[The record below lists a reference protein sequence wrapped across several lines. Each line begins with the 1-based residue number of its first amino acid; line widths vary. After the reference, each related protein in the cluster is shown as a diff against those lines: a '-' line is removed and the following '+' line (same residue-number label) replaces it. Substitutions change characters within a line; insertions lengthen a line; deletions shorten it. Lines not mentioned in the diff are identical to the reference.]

1 MTEAA
6 PTPAA
11 LPPHVLERADVR
23 SAIANHDFGEVFRLA
38 RLHGQI
44 SYAKIAEAVGY
55 KREHIGKMARPGTD
69 GKGVR
74 PRITQYYK
82 ILEVVDGLRIPGH
95 LAGLAPRP
103 WELERRAT
111 ASQPFDPSTL
121 LAHGGAGLWDVAEL
135 LRRTEMSNINSA
147 ALESIEQ
154 GIDQLARAY
163 PYADA
168 DHLHRR
174 TRNGLQYV
182 TKQLEGRMTLRQHK
196 ELLVDAGW
204 LFLLNACVQ
213 YDRGQR
219 EAANLS
225 KTAALRIGEET
236 GHGEIK
242 AWAWEIEAWFALTQS
257 RWQDM
262 LDAVEAGHS
271 ADQAHSVGVQLYAH
285 KARAAARMGDG
296 RLVRD
301 SLDAGRAR
309 LDRLPRPDHPEHHF
323 IIDPD
328 KWDFYEMDA
337 YRLLGDDERAA
348 THAQSVIQISAG
360 PDGTEISPMRAAEAR
375 LTLGVTAARSGEI
388 EEAVSMG
395 STALDADR
403 KSLPSLLLVA
413 NELDNELRS
422 RYPRE
427 TATQD
432 FHERIL
438 SIARGVATP
447 ELPSESSR
455 PDVESAPSEWA
466 PWPGHCAQYVCP
478 CTLRTAT
485 KRA

>member
-38 RLHGQI
+38 KIHGNI
-44 SYAKIAEAVGY
+44 SYAKISEAVGY
-55 KREHIGKMARPGTD
+55 KREHIGKMARPETNGT
-69 GKGVR
+69 GVR
-74 PRITQYYK
+74 PRITQFHK

-103 WELERRAT
+103 WELERPAT
-111 ASQPFDPSTL
+111 PSRLDDPSAL
-121 LAHGGAGLWDVAEL
+121 IAQGGAGLWDVAEL
-135 LRRTEMSNINSA
+135 LRRTEMSSINSA
-147 ALESIEQ
+147 ALESIQ
-154 GIDQLARAY
+154 GGIDQLARAY

-168 DHLHRR
+168 DYLHER

-182 TKQLEGRMTLRQHK
+182 TKQLEGRITLSQHR
-196 ELLVDAGW
+196 ELLVDTGW

-225 KTAALRIGEET
+225 KAAALRIGQEA
-236 GHGEIK
+236 GHGEIM

-262 LDAVEAGHS
+262 LNAVEAGHV
-271 ADQAHSVGVQLYAH
+271 ADQTHSVGVQLYAH
-285 KARAAARMGDG
+285 KARAAARMGDA

-309 LDRLPRPDHPEHHF
+309 LDRLPRPEHPEHHF

-348 THAQSVIQISAG
+348 AHARSVIRISTG

-375 LTLGVTAARSGEI
+375 LTLGVSAARAGDI
-388 EEAVSMG
+388 EEAVDLGTM
-395 STALDADR
+395 ALAADR

-413 NELDNELRS
+413 NELDRELRA

-427 TATQD
+427 TASRD

-438 SIARGVATP
+438 SITRGTATP
-447 ELPSESSR
+447 EFPF
-455 PDVESAPSEWA
+455 
-466 PWPGHCAQYVCP
+466 
-478 CTLRTAT
+478 
-485 KRA
+485 

>member
-1 MTEAA
+1 MAEVA

-38 RLHGQI
+38 KIHGHI
-44 SYAKIAEAVGY
+44 SYAKISEAIGY
-55 KREHIGKMARPGTD
+55 KREHIGKMARPETD
-69 GKGVR
+69 SNGVR
-74 PRITQYYK
+74 PRITQHFK

-95 LAGLAPRP
+95 FAGLAPRP
-103 WELERRAT
+103 WELERRSV
-111 ASQPFDPSTL
+111 ASPADDPSTL
-121 LAHGGAGLWDVAEL
+121 IAQGGAGLWDIAEM
-135 LRRTEMSNINSA
+135 LRRTEMSSINSA

-168 DHLHRR
+168 DYLHDR

-182 TKQLEGRMTLRQHK
+182 TKQLEGRMTLRQHR
-196 ELLVDAGW
+196 ELLVDTGW

-225 KTAALRIGEET
+225 KAAALRIGQEA

-262 LDAVEAGHS
+262 LEAVEAGHV
-271 ADQAHSVGVQLYAH
+271 ADQTHSVGVQLYAH
-285 KARAAARMGDG
+285 KARAAARMGDA

-309 LDRLPRPDHPEHHF
+309 LDRLPRPDYPEHHF

-348 THAQSVIQISAG
+348 AHARSVIRISTG

-375 LTLGVTAARSGEI
+375 LTLGVAAARTGEV
-388 EEAVSMG
+388 EEAISMG
-395 STALDADR
+395 TRALEADR

-413 NELDNELRS
+413 DELDKELRS
-422 RYPRE
+422 RHPRE
-427 TATQD
+427 AATRD
-432 FHERIL
+432 FHDRVVAIKRGA
-438 SIARGVATP
+438 ARP
-447 ELPSESSR
+447 ELPF
-455 PDVESAPSEWA
+455 
-466 PWPGHCAQYVCP
+466 
-478 CTLRTAT
+478 
-485 KRA
+485 

>member
-1 MTEAA
+1 MAEAA

-23 SAIANHDFGEVFRLA
+23 SAIASHDFGEVFRLA
-38 RLHGQI
+38 KIHGHI
-44 SYAKIAEAVGY
+44 SYAKIAEAVNY
-55 KREHIGKMARPGTD
+55 KREHIGKMARPETD

-74 PRITQYYK
+74 PRITQYSK

-103 WELERRAT
+103 WEQNRPAAISAPE
-111 ASQPFDPSTL
+111 DPSTL
-121 LAHGGAGLWDVAEL
+121 IAQGGAGLWDVAEM
-135 LRRTEMSNINSA
+135 LRRTEMSSINSA

-168 DHLHRR
+168 DYLHDR

-182 TKQLEGRMTLRQHK
+182 TKQLEGRMTLRQHR

-225 KTAALRIGEET
+225 KAAALRIGEEA

-242 AWAWEIEAWFALTQS
+242 AWAWEIEAWFALTQC

-262 LDAVEAGHS
+262 LAAVEAGHM
-271 ADQAHSVGVQLYAH
+271 ADQTHSVGVQLYAH

-309 LDRLPRPDHPEHHF
+309 LDRLPKPDHPEHHF

-348 THAQSVIQISAG
+348 THARSVINISTG
-360 PDGTEISPMRAAEAR
+360 PDGAEISPMRAAEAR
-375 LTLGVTAARSGEI
+375 LTLGVAAARTGEI
-388 EEAVSMG
+388 EEAIGMG
-395 STALDADR
+395 TAALEADR

-413 NELDNELRS
+413 DELDKELRS

-427 TATQD
+427 AATRD
-432 FHERIL
+432 FHEQVTTIKRGT
-438 SIARGVATP
+438 ARP
-447 ELPSESSR
+447 ELPF
-455 PDVESAPSEWA
+455 
-466 PWPGHCAQYVCP
+466 
-478 CTLRTAT
+478 
-485 KRA
+485 

>member
-1 MTEAA
+1 MAGVA

-23 SAIANHDFGEVFRLA
+23 AAIANHDFGEVFRLA
-38 RLHGQI
+38 KLHGNI

-55 KREHIGKMARPGTD
+55 KREHIGKMARPETNGT
-69 GKGVR
+69 GVR
-74 PRITQYYK
+74 PRITQHFK

-103 WELERRAT
+103 WELEQAAGRA
-111 ASQPFDPSTL
+111 QPDDPSTL
-121 LAHGGAGLWDVAEL
+121 LAQGGAGLWDVAEL
-135 LRRTEMSNINSA
+135 LRRTEMSSINSA

-168 DHLHRR
+168 DYLHQR

-182 TKQLEGRMTLRQHK
+182 TQQLESRMTLRQHR

-225 KTAALRIGEET
+225 KAAALRIGEEA

-242 AWAWEIEAWFALTQS
+242 AWAWEIEAWFALTQC
-257 RWQDM
+257 RWDDM
-262 LDAVEAGHS
+262 LTAVDAGHA
-271 ADQAHSVGVQLYAH
+271 ADQTHSVGVQLYAH
-285 KARAAARMGDG
+285 KARAAARMGDA

-309 LDRLPRPDHPEHHF
+309 LERLPRPDHPEHHF

-348 THAQSVIQISAG
+348 THARSVIRISTG

-375 LTLGVTAARSGEI
+375 LTLGVAAARRNEI
-388 EEAVSMG
+388 EEAVGMG
-395 STALDADR
+395 TAALKANR

-413 NELDNELRS
+413 NELDQELRF

-427 TATQD
+427 TATRD
-432 FHERIL
+432 FHEQIASF
-438 SIARGVATP
+438 SIGTSRP
-447 ELPSESSR
+447 ELPF
-455 PDVESAPSEWA
+455 
-466 PWPGHCAQYVCP
+466 
-478 CTLRTAT
+478 
-485 KRA
+485 

>member
-38 RLHGQI
+38 RLHGHI
-44 SYAKIAEAVGY
+44 SYAKIAEATGY
-55 KREHIGKMARPGTD
+55 KREHIGKMARPENQGQGT
-69 GKGVR
+69 R
-74 PRITQYYK
+74 PRVTQFGK
-82 ILEVVDGLRIPGH
+82 VLEVVDGLRIPGH
-95 LAGLAPRP
+95 LAGLTPRP
-103 WELERRAT
+103 WELERRAAPT
-111 ASQPFDPSTL
+111 QSDDPSTL
-121 LAHGGAGLWDVAEL
+121 LAQGGAGLWDIAEL
-135 LRRTEMSNINSA
+135 LRRTELSSINSA

-168 DHLHRR
+168 DYLHKR
-174 TRNGLQYV
+174 TRSGLQYV
-182 TKQLEGRMTLRQHK
+182 TKQLEGRMTLRQHR
-196 ELLVDAGW
+196 ELLVHTGW

-213 YDRGQR
+213 HDRGQL

-225 KTAALRIGEET
+225 KAAALRIGDEA

-242 AWAWEIEAWFALTQS
+242 AWAWEIEAWFALTQR
-257 RWQDM
+257 RWQGM
-262 LDAVEAGHS
+262 LDAVDAGHV
-271 ADQAHSVGVQLYAH
+271 ADQTHSVGVQLYAH
-285 KARAAARMGDG
+285 KARAAARKGDT

-348 THAQSVIQISAG
+348 NHARSVIRISTG

-375 LTLGVTAARSGEI
+375 LTLGVAAARTGDI
-388 EEAVSMG
+388 EEAIGMG
-395 STALDADR
+395 TVALQAER
-403 KSLPSLLLVA
+403 KSLPSLLLIA
-413 NELDNELRS
+413 NELDKELRA

-427 TATQD
+427 TATRD
-432 FHERIL
+432 FHERLRAITQGA
-438 SIARGVATP
+438 SKP
-447 ELPSESSR
+447 ELPF
-455 PDVESAPSEWA
+455 
-466 PWPGHCAQYVCP
+466 
-478 CTLRTAT
+478 
-485 KRA
+485 

>member
-38 RLHGQI
+38 RLHGNI
-44 SYAKIAEAVGY
+44 SFAKISEAVGY
-55 KREHIGKMARPGTD
+55 KREHIGKMARPETE

-74 PRITQYYK
+74 PRITQFHK
-82 ILEVVDGLRIPGH
+82 VLEVVDGLRIPGH
-95 LAGLAPRP
+95 LAGVAPRP
-103 WELERRAT
+103 WELARTAT
-111 ASQPFDPSTL
+111 ATPTDDPSAL
-121 LAHGGAGLWDVAEL
+121 IAKGGAGLWDIAEM
-135 LRRTEMSNINSA
+135 LRRTEMSHINSA

-168 DHLHRR
+168 DYLHER
-174 TRNGLQYV
+174 TRSGLHYV
-182 TKQLEGRMTLRQHK
+182 TKQLESRMTLRQHR
-196 ELLVDAGW
+196 ELLVDTGW

-225 KTAALRIGEET
+225 KAAALRIGEES

-262 LDAVEAGHS
+262 LDAVEAGHV
-271 ADQAHSVGVQLYAH
+271 ADQTHSVGVQLYAH
-285 KARAAARMGDG
+285 KARAAARMGDS

-348 THAQSVIQISAG
+348 THARSVIRISTG

-375 LTLGVTAARSGEI
+375 LTLGVAAARIGEI
-388 EEAVSMG
+388 DEAIGMG
-395 STALDADR
+395 TKALEAGR

-413 NELDNELRS
+413 DELDKELRS

-427 TATQD
+427 SATRD
-432 FHERIL
+432 FHEQIRAIK
-438 SIARGVATP
+438 RGPTRS
-447 ELPSESSR
+447 ELPF
-455 PDVESAPSEWA
+455 
-466 PWPGHCAQYVCP
+466 
-478 CTLRTAT
+478 
-485 KRA
+485 

>member
-11 LPPHVLERADVR
+11 LPPHVVERADVR
-23 SAIANHDFGEVFRLA
+23 AAIANHDFGEVFRLA

-44 SYAKIAEAVGY
+44 SYAKIAEAIGY
-55 KREHIGKMARPGTD
+55 KREHVGKMARPDNDGTRA
-69 GKGVR
+69 R
-74 PRITQYYK
+74 PRITQHRK
-82 ILEVVDGLRIPGH
+82 ILEVVDALRIPGH
-95 LAGLAPRP
+95 LAGLTPRP
-103 WELERRAT
+103 WELERGT
-111 ASQPFDPSTL
+111 SASPSLDPSAL
-121 LAHGGAGLWDVAEL
+121 LAGGGAGLWDVAEL
-135 LRRTEMSNINSA
+135 LRRTEMSDINSA

-163 PYADA
+163 PYAEA
-168 DHLHRR
+168 DQLHER

-182 TKQLEGRMTLRQHK
+182 TKQLAGRMTLRQHR

-225 KTAALRIGEET
+225 KAAALRIGDEA

-257 RWQDM
+257 RWQDIVE
-262 LDAVEAGHS
+262 AVEAGHA
-271 ADQAHSVGVQLYAH
+271 ADQTHSVGVQLYAH
-285 KARAAARMGDG
+285 KARAAARMGDA

-348 THAQSVIQISAG
+348 KHARSVIRISTG
-360 PDGTEISPMRAAEAR
+360 PDGTETSPMRAAEAR
-375 LTLGVTAARSGEI
+375 LTLGVSAARTGDMEQ
-388 EEAVSMG
+388 AVGMG
-395 STALDADR
+395 IAALEADR

-413 NELDNELRS
+413 NELDRELRS

-427 TATQD
+427 AASRD
-432 FHERIL
+432 FHERVSTIT
-438 SIARGVATP
+438 RGQAAP
-447 ELPSESSR
+447 ELPF
-455 PDVESAPSEWA
+455 
-466 PWPGHCAQYVCP
+466 
-478 CTLRTAT
+478 
-485 KRA
+485 

>member
-11 LPPHVLERADVR
+11 LPPHVVERADVR
-23 SAIANHDFGEVFRLA
+23 AAIANHDFGEVFRLA
-38 RLHGQI
+38 RLHGKI

-55 KREHIGKMARPGTD
+55 KREHIGKMARPEAD
-69 GKGVR
+69 GHGVR
-74 PRITQYYK
+74 PRITQHRK
-82 ILEVVDGLRIPGH
+82 ILEVVDALRIPGH

-103 WELERRAT
+103 WEFERRT
-111 ASQPFDPSTL
+111 DVSRQVDPSTL
-121 LAHGGAGLWDVAEL
+121 LARGGAGLWDVAEL
-135 LRRTEMSNINSA
+135 LRRAEMSDINSA

-168 DHLHRR
+168 DHLHER

-182 TKQLEGRMTLRQHK
+182 TKQLESRMTLRQHR

-213 YDRGQR
+213 YDRGQS

-225 KTAALRIGEET
+225 KAAALRIGDEV

-262 LDAVEAGHS
+262 IDAVEAGHA
-271 ADQAHSVGVQLYAH
+271 ADQTHSVGVQLYAH
-285 KARAAARMGDG
+285 KARAAARMGDA

-348 THAQSVIQISAG
+348 QHARSVIRISTG
-360 PDGTEISPMRAAEAR
+360 PDGTETSPMRAAEAR
-375 LTLGVTAARSGEI
+375 LTLGVSAARTGDMEQ
-388 EEAVSMG
+388 AVGMG
-395 STALDADR
+395 TVALEADR

-413 NELDNELRS
+413 NELDRELRS

-427 TATQD
+427 IASRD
-432 FHERIL
+432 FHERVV
-438 SIARGVATP
+438 SIARGQAAP
-447 ELPSESSR
+447 ELPF
-455 PDVESAPSEWA
+455 
-466 PWPGHCAQYVCP
+466 
-478 CTLRTAT
+478 
-485 KRA
+485 

>member
-38 RLHGQI
+38 RLHGHI
-44 SYAKIAEAVGY
+44 SYAKISEAVGY
-55 KREHIGKMARPGTD
+55 KREHIGKMARPETD
-69 GKGVR
+69 GTGVR
-74 PRITQYYK
+74 PRITQHYK

-103 WELERRAT
+103 WELERQAT
-111 ASQPFDPSTL
+111 TTSKTDDPSTL
-121 LAHGGAGLWDVAEL
+121 IAQGGAGLWDIAEM
-135 LRRTEMSNINSA
+135 LRRTEMSSINSA

-168 DHLHRR
+168 DDLHER

-182 TKQLEGRMTLRQHK
+182 TKQLEGRTTLRQHR
-196 ELLVDAGW
+196 ELLVDTGW

-219 EAANLS
+219 QAANLS
-225 KTAALRIGEET
+225 KAAALRIGQEAS
-236 GHGEIK
+236 HGEIM

-262 LDAVEAGHS
+262 LEAVEAGHV
-271 ADQAHSVGVQLYAH
+271 ADQTHSVGVQLYAH

-348 THAQSVIQISAG
+348 AHARSVIRISTG

-375 LTLGVTAARSGEI
+375 LTLGVAAARTGDI
-388 EEAVSMG
+388 EEAIGMG
-395 STALDADR
+395 TTALEADR

-413 NELDNELRS
+413 DELDKELRS

-427 TATQD
+427 ASARD
-432 FHERIL
+432 FHERVMTIK
-438 SIARGVATP
+438 RGAAKP
-447 ELPSESSR
+447 ELPF
-455 PDVESAPSEWA
+455 
-466 PWPGHCAQYVCP
+466 
-478 CTLRTAT
+478 
-485 KRA
+485 

>member
-23 SAIANHDFGEVFRLA
+23 SAIGNHDFGEVFRLA
-38 RLHGQI
+38 KLHGHI
-44 SYAKIAEAVGY
+44 SYAKISEAVGY
-55 KREHIGKMARPGTD
+55 KREHIGKMARPETD

-74 PRITQYYK
+74 PRITQHYK

-103 WELERRAT
+103 WELERPAT
-111 ASQPFDPSTL
+111 SSPTDDPSAL
-121 LAHGGAGLWDVAEL
+121 IAQGGAGLWDIAEM
-135 LRRTEMSNINSA
+135 LRRTEMSSINSA
-147 ALESIEQ
+147 ALESIGQ
-154 GIDQLARAY
+154 GIDQLARSY

-168 DHLHRR
+168 DYLHER

-182 TKQLEGRMTLRQHK
+182 TKQLEGRMTLRQHR
-196 ELLVDAGW
+196 ELLVDTGW

-225 KTAALRIGEET
+225 KTAALRIGQEA
-236 GHGEIK
+236 GHGEIM

-262 LDAVEAGHS
+262 LEAVEAGHI
-271 ADQAHSVGVQLYAH
+271 ADQTHSVGVQLYAH

-348 THAQSVIQISAG
+348 AHARSVIRMSTG

-375 LTLGVTAARSGEI
+375 LTLGVAAARTGDI
-388 EEAVSMG
+388 EEAIGMG
-395 STALDADR
+395 TTALEADR

-413 NELDNELRS
+413 DELDKELRA

-427 TATQD
+427 ASTRD
-432 FHERIL
+432 FHERVMTIK
-438 SIARGVATP
+438 RGATRP
-447 ELPSESSR
+447 ELPF
-455 PDVESAPSEWA
+455 
-466 PWPGHCAQYVCP
+466 
-478 CTLRTAT
+478 
-485 KRA
+485 

>member
-1 MTEAA
+1 MAGVA

-23 SAIANHDFGEVFRLA
+23 AAIANHDFGEVFRLA
-38 RLHGQI
+38 KLHGNI

-55 KREHIGKMARPGTD
+55 KREHIGKMARPETNGT
-69 GKGVR
+69 GVR
-74 PRITQYYK
+74 PRITQHFK

-103 WELERRAT
+103 WELQETPGNA
-111 ASQPFDPSTL
+111 QPDDPSTL
-121 LAHGGAGLWDVAEL
+121 LAQGGAGLWDIAEL
-135 LRRTEMSNINSA
+135 LRRTEMSSINSA

-168 DHLHRR
+168 DYLHQR

-182 TKQLEGRMTLRQHK
+182 TKQLESRMTLRQHR

-225 KTAALRIGEET
+225 KAAALRIGEEA

-242 AWAWEIEAWFALTQS
+242 AWAWEIEAWFALTQC
-257 RWQDM
+257 RWDNM
-262 LDAVEAGHS
+262 LTAVDAGHAS
-271 ADQAHSVGVQLYAH
+271 DQTHSVGVQLYAH
-285 KARAAARMGDG
+285 KARAAARMGDA

-309 LDRLPRPDHPEHHF
+309 LERLPRPDHPEHHF

-348 THAQSVIQISAG
+348 THARSVIRISTG

-388 EEAVSMG
+388 EEAVGMG
-395 STALDADR
+395 AAALEANR
-403 KSLPSLLLVA
+403 RSLPSLLLVA
-413 NELDNELRS
+413 NELNKELKS

-427 TATQD
+427 SATQE
-432 FHERIL
+432 FSERL
-438 SIARGVATP
+438 SAMKRNVAIAD
-447 ELPSESSR
+447 LPF
-455 PDVESAPSEWA
+455 
-466 PWPGHCAQYVCP
+466 
-478 CTLRTAT
+478 
-485 KRA
+485 

>member
-1 MTEAA
+1 MAEAA

-38 RLHGQI
+38 KIHGNI
-44 SYAKIAEAVGY
+44 SYAKIAEAVSY
-55 KREHIGKMARPGTD
+55 KREHIGKMARPETD

-74 PRITQYYK
+74 PRITHFNK

-103 WELERRAT
+103 WELERSA
-111 ASQPFDPSTL
+111 ASSRTDDPSAL
-121 LAHGGAGLWDVAEL
+121 IAQGGAGIWDIAEM
-135 LRRTEMSNINSA
+135 LRRTEMSSINGA
-147 ALESIEQ
+147 ALESIEE

-163 PYADA
+163 PYANA
-168 DHLHRR
+168 DYLHER

-182 TKQLEGRMTLRQHK
+182 TKQLEGRMTLRQHR

-225 KTAALRIGEET
+225 KAAALRIGQEV
-236 GHGEIK
+236 GHGEIM

-262 LDAVEAGHS
+262 LDAVAAGHV
-271 ADQAHSVGVQLYAH
+271 ADQTHSVGVQLYAH
-285 KARAAARMGDG
+285 KARAAARMGDA
-296 RLVRD
+296 RLVRE

-348 THAQSVIQISAG
+348 THARSVIRISTG

-375 LTLGVTAARSGEI
+375 LTLGVAAARTGEI
-388 EEAVSMG
+388 EEAIGMG
-395 STALDADR
+395 TTALEADR

-413 NELDNELRS
+413 DELDKELRA

-427 TATQD
+427 SATRD
-432 FHERIL
+432 FHEQIMT
-438 SIARGVATP
+438 IKRGAASP
-447 ELPSESSR
+447 ELPF
-455 PDVESAPSEWA
+455 
-466 PWPGHCAQYVCP
+466 
-478 CTLRTAT
+478 
-485 KRA
+485 

>member
-1 MTEAA
+1 MTGAA

-23 SAIANHDFGEVFRLA
+23 SAVANHDFGEVFRLA
-38 RLHGQI
+38 KIHGNI
-44 SYAKIAEAVGY
+44 SYAKISEAVGY
-55 KREHIGKMARPGTD
+55 KREHIGKMARPETGGT
-69 GKGVR
+69 GVR
-74 PRITQYYK
+74 PRITQFHK

-103 WELERRAT
+103 WELERPAT
-111 ASQPFDPSTL
+111 PSRLDDPSAL
-121 LAHGGAGLWDVAEL
+121 IAQGGAGLWDVAEV
-135 LRRTEMSNINSA
+135 LRRTEMSSINSA
-147 ALESIEQ
+147 ALESIEG

-168 DHLHRR
+168 DYLHER

-182 TKQLEGRMTLRQHK
+182 TKQLEGRMTLSQHR
-196 ELLVDAGW
+196 ELLVDTGW

-225 KTAALRIGEET
+225 RAAALRIGQEA
-236 GHGEIK
+236 GHGEIM
-242 AWAWEIEAWFALTQS
+242 AWAWEIEAWFALTQG

-262 LDAVEAGHS
+262 LNAVEAGHV
-271 ADQAHSVGVQLYAH
+271 ADQTHSVGVQLYAH
-285 KARAAARMGDG
+285 KARAAARMGDA

-348 THAQSVIQISAG
+348 AHARSVIRIGTG

-375 LTLGVTAARSGEI
+375 LTLGVAAARTGDI
-388 EEAVSMG
+388 DEAIGMG
-395 STALDADR
+395 TTALEADR

-413 NELDNELRS
+413 DELDKELRS

-427 TATQD
+427 PASRD
-432 FHERIL
+432 FHERIMT
-438 SIARGVATP
+438 IKRGAPTQ
-447 ELPSESSR
+447 ELPF
-455 PDVESAPSEWA
+455 
-466 PWPGHCAQYVCP
+466 
-478 CTLRTAT
+478 
-485 KRA
+485 

>member
-1 MTEAA
+1 MTEVP

-38 RLHGQI
+38 KIHGGI
-44 SYAKIAEAVGY
+44 SYAKIAEAVAY
-55 KREHIGKMARPGTD
+55 KREHIGKMARPETEGR
-69 GKGVR
+69 GVR
-74 PRITQYYK
+74 PRITQFHK

-103 WELERRAT
+103 WELERRLRAT
-111 ASQPFDPSTL
+111 PADDPSTL
-121 LAHGGAGLWDVAEL
+121 IAQGGAGLWDIAEV

-147 ALESIEQ
+147 ALDSIAE

-163 PYADA
+163 PYANA
-168 DHLHRR
+168 DYLHTR
-174 TRNGLQYV
+174 TRNGLHYV
-182 TKQLEGRMTLRQHK
+182 TKQLEGRMTLRQHR
-196 ELLVDAGW
+196 ELLVHTGW

-213 YDRGQR
+213 HDRGQR

-225 KTAALRIGEET
+225 RAAALRVGEET

-242 AWAWEIEAWFALTQS
+242 AWAWEIAAWFALTQS

-262 LDAVEAGHS
+262 LEAVEAGHAS
-271 ADQAHSVGVQLYAH
+271 DQTHSVGVQLYAH
-285 KARAAARMGDG
+285 KARAAARMGDA
-296 RLVRD
+296 RQVRQ
-301 SLDAGRAR
+301 SLDAGRAK

-348 THAQSVIQISAG
+348 THARSVIRISTG

-375 LTLGVTAARSGEI
+375 LTLGVAAARTGEV
-388 EEAVSMG
+388 EEAITMG
-395 STALDADR
+395 STALEADR
-403 KSLPSLLLVA
+403 RSLPSLLLVA
-413 NELDNELRS
+413 DELDKELRS

-427 TATQD
+427 AATRD
-432 FHERIL
+432 FHEQIMT
-438 SIARGVATP
+438 IKRGAAKP
-447 ELPSESSR
+447 DLPF
-455 PDVESAPSEWA
+455 
-466 PWPGHCAQYVCP
+466 
-478 CTLRTAT
+478 
-485 KRA
+485 